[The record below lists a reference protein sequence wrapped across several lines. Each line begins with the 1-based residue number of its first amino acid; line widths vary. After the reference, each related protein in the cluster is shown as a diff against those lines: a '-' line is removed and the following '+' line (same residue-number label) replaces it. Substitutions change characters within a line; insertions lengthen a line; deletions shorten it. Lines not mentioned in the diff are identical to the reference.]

1 MLNQAAVAAI
11 TCVCALLAFP
21 LVAAEVKPAQ
31 SFLLAPLYAGSE
43 DNQGTLA
50 FLPNGNVAALL
61 CSGALRSRDCTLVL
75 FRGANNRL
83 EVVTASHDPLL
94 SQFHGDIYGLAD
106 SRVFVGLRR
115 GGAIF
120 SPDLLTVFKTDIQ
133 TIPPARYGNLFGV
146 LDAGSWRLLRLKQTD
161 FEQVAQGA
169 GELLSI
175 SGEAVSYRAGD
186 TLVTANLAN
195 RQFGAFR
202 LTCPANLGIRADF
215 AGPDRL
221 LLNDCKRDNTLTS
234 FQGREIIK
242 LGPDNGWGF
251 RYGWSADYSRISFD
265 TYTRRILPV
274 QKFSEAVSAVITGL
288 AGLGA
293 ADQSST
299 GESIRVVD
307 TLTGKRCFGL
317 DIPDLSLGSSG
328 TYHADI
334 DPSGR
339 WLAVVSKRSLDVYPL
354 PKVCRGDGP
363 AH

>member
-1 MLNQAAVAAI
+1 
-11 TCVCALLAFP
+11 
-21 LVAAEVKPAQ
+21 
-31 SFLLAPLYAGSE
+31 
-43 DNQGTLA
+43 
-50 FLPNGNVAALL
+50 
-61 CSGALRSRDCTLVL
+61 
-75 FRGANNRL
+75 
-83 EVVTASHDPLL
+83 
-94 SQFHGDIYGLAD
+94 
-106 SRVFVGLRR
+106 
-115 GGAIF
+115 
-120 SPDLLTVFKTDIQ
+120 
-133 TIPPARYGNLFGV
+133 
-146 LDAGSWRLLRLKQTD
+146 
-161 FEQVAQGA
+161 VAQGA